1 MRKSLE
7 AIQRELVTIRTGR
20 ASPALIEHLRVDY
33 SGTILPLNQLATITT
48 PSANMLAVTPWDK
61 SGMNTIEKAI
71 LKSDLG
77 LTPINDGRMI
87 RINIPP
93 LSEERREE
101 LLKVVRRR
109 IEEGKIALR
118 NIRRDAHEELKTQ
131 EKDKEIS
138 QDEGK
143 QLLNQLQKLTDA
155 FTARIEQ
162 TGKDKEKEVMEV

>member
-1 MRKSLE
+1 MRKSLD
-7 AIQRELVTIRTGR
+7 AIQRELTTIRTGR

-33 SGTILPLNQLATITT
+33 AGTVLPLNQLATITT
-48 PSANMLAVTPWDK
+48 PSASMLAVTPWDK
-61 SGMNTIEKAI
+61 SVMNSIEKAI
-71 LKSDLG
+71 LKSDLS
-77 LTPINDGRMI
+77 LTPVNDGRMI

-93 LSEERREE
+93 LSEERRQE

-118 NIRRDAHEELKTQ
+118 NIRRDAHEELKAE
-131 EKDKEIS
+131 EKNKEIS

-155 FTARIEQ
+155 CIARMEQ
-162 TGKDKEKEVMEV
+162 AGKDKEKEVMEV